1 MEKRVN
7 HRELYRLPWNYADNV
22 ITWLEPTKKCNIYCE
37 GCYSANN
44 PTSHKTLE
52 QIKSDLDVFDKFR
65 ATHSISIAGGDPLCH
80 PQIIEVVRMVSERGI
95 HPVVNTNGFA
105 MTEDL
110 MRQLK
115 AAGMTG
121 LTFHVDSLQKRPGWE
136 GKNELELCELRQ
148 QFADMAYR
156 VGGLSVA
163 FNATVYGETMQY
175 IPRLL
180 EWAHRNIEKVQVMV
194 FIDFRAA
201 KPEAF
206 EYYADGK
213 KIDLGGLVY
222 SGTRGQRVDI
232 TAHDVIAEIRKTYPD
247 FMPCGYLGG
256 TEDPSAL
263 KWLLTLRI
271 ANKDKVLGYM
281 GPKFIELAQVAHH
294 LVYNKYLG
302 YVHPNVMTRVR
313 MMFPLGIFD
322 KGLRKAFFNWLKTL
336 FNPLN
341 LFKTVYMQSVM
352 MIQPVDIS
360 EDGRQSM
367 CDGCPDMTVFDGRL
381 VWSCRLE
388 EPMRYGTFLHM
399 APAKKENATSQ
410 QHETSRETAQ
420 VSK

>member
-1 MEKRVN
+1 MERQVS
-7 HRELYRLPWNYADNV
+7 HRDLYRLPWSYSDNI

-44 PTSHKTLE
+44 PSSHKTLG
-52 QIKSDLDVFDKFR
+52 QIKSDLDVFEKYR
-65 ATHSISIAGGDPLCH
+65 ATHSVSIAGGDPLCH
-80 PQIIEVVRMVSERGI
+80 PQIIEVVSMVAARGWQ
-95 HPVVNTNGFA
+95 PVINTNGFA

-115 AAGMTG
+115 AAGMTS

-136 GKNELELCELRQ
+136 GKTEMELCELRQ

-163 FNATVYGETMQY
+163 FNATVYGETLQY
-175 IPRLL
+175 IPQLL
-180 EWAHRNIEKVQVMV
+180 EWAHRNIDKVHVMV

-206 EYYADGK
+206 DYLAHGK
-213 KIDLGGLVY
+213 KVELGGLVY

-232 TAHDVIAEIRKTYPD
+232 TAHDVLAEIRKTYPA

-263 KWLLTLRI
+263 KWLLTLRV
-271 ANKDKVLGYM
+271 ANRDKVLGYM
-281 GPKFIELAQVAHH
+281 GSKFIELAQVSHH
-294 LVYNKYLG
+294 FVYNKYLG
-302 YVHPNVMTRVR
+302 YVHPRVMKRVKW
-313 MMFPLGIFD
+313 MFPLALLD
-322 KGLRKAFFNWLKTL
+322 KGLAKAFGNWLKTL
-336 FNPLN
+336 ANPLN
-341 LFKTVYMQSVM
+341 LFKPVYMQSVM
-352 MIQPVDIS
+352 MIQPVDIAA
-360 EDGRQSM
+360 DGRQSM
-367 CDGCPDMTVFDGRL
+367 CDGCPDMTAFDGRL

-399 APAKKENATSQ
+399 APANKETTPQ
-410 QHETSRETAQ
+410 QQAAKETARTA
-420 VSK
+420 